1 MWMKLLILLQVNVL
15 FCLCHER
22 DHREHVNMIDSGDC
36 STDSLAIYKIELEGH
51 WSQELF
57 PKHYPL
63 VRPPAHFSK
72 TFGEFDFLID

>member
-15 FCLCHER
+15 FCLCH
-22 DHREHVNMIDSGDC
+22 REHADIIDNGDC

-72 TFGEFDFLID
+72 TFGEFYKLLLYS